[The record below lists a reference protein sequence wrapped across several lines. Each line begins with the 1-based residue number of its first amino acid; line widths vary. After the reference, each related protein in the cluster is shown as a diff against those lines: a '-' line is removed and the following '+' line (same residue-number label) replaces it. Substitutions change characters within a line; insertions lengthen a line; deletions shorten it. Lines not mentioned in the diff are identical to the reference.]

1 MSTKPSVLQRNFL
14 PADLAAHQSATPLP
28 LAGSVCVQ
36 ADIAARASVV
46 GGTALATYDSRRH
59 ALQSKES

>member
-1 MSTKPSVLQRNFL
+1 MSTIADVVIDSHVHMWDRTRFTYSWLGAEAAVL
-14 PADLAAHQSATPLP
+14 
-28 LAGSVCVQ
+28 
-36 ADIAARASVV
+36 